1 MAGEIVIQVTPQ
13 RRGFNFAL
21 DPRSEKLLES
31 LGDANPSNDNIFV
44 GRDNKEAFEE
54 FSFASF
60 ENEIVTLLT
69 GLTSEQL
76 LEHVDV
82 IEFQL
87 MPSGDTEHRIA
98 R

>member
-1 MAGEIVIQVTPQ
+1 MASEIVIQVTSQ
-13 RRGFNFAL
+13 RRGYNFAL
-21 DPRSEKLLES
+21 DPPSKKLLSS
-31 LGDANPSNDNIFV
+31 LGDADLSNENFFI
-44 GRDNKEAFEE
+44 GRDDREAFEE
-54 FSFASF
+54 FCLASF